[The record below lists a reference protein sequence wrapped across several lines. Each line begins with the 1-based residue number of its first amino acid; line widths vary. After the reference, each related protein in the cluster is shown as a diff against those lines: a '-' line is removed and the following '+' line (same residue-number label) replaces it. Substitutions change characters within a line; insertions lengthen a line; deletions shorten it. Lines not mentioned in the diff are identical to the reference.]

1 MKPGGKHKFRF
12 SCLTLVLVVSV
23 STEMS
28 YAQDD
33 IRAGEELY
41 MDNCMICHSDDGT
54 GAMPGVSDLTLNRRW
69 AEQPETRTVT
79 EIKQGFDSP
88 ELAVSMPPKGGN
100 PDLTDSDLL
109 KIVHYMKSE
118 FIEPN

>member
-1 MKPGGKHKFRF
+1 MNKEHKLQAKCVSLF
-12 SCLTLVLVVSV
+12 SDQYPNKRGRLFSTFQETTSKAQGSQMLALGLV
-23 STEMS
+23 
-28 YAQDD
+28 
-33 IRAGEELY
+33 
-41 MDNCMICHSDDGT
+41 
-54 GAMPGVSDLTLNRRW
+54 PGVSDLTLNRRW